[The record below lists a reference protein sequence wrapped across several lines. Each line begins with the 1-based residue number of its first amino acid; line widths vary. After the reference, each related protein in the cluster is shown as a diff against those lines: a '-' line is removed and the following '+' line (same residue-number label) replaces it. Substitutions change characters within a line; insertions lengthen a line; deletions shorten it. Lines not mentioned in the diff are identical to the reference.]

1 MQKGNSDSAT
11 GIPYDTYEIKIG
23 DSFAHANQKPS
34 KRSSNAPSSSASEF
48 HTLRYDFK
56 PQSVAGEQETYIGGL
71 IIVVVPNQNLDNLT
85 VYKGSKNPIAGDK
98 ECLLI
103 FDQETKQLTLER
115 LSSNFTI
122 KKTRGNDDGTNEA
135 LKAQIQRIR
144 SKTGRHLKP
153 VAKVENDER
162 AATSSPSSH
171 SSGTSSND
179 ENERKEGSG
188 GNDSDSDEDAL
199 ALESMMAPL
208 GKTTPA
214 APVNVM
220 EDLIMS
226 DESSSDSD

>member
-56 PQSVAGEQETYIGGL
+56 PQSVAGEQETYIGVADNRDVQ
-71 IIVVVPNQNLDNLT
+71 VVVPNQNLDNLT

-144 SKTGRHLKP
+144 
-153 VAKVENDER
+153 NDER